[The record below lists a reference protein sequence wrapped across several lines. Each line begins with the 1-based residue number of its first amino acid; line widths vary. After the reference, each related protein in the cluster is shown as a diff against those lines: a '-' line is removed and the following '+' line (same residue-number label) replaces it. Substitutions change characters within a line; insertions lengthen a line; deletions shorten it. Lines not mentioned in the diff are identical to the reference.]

1 MTLEELNTQLYK
13 KLFEEQKQFRS
24 KLSGM
29 KPQEILDNAYEYV
42 IREDM
47 LISLEYNDLTEK
59 QCKTLLKT
67 PTPLAKMF
75 AKWEN
80 YEGDHM
86 DEILSVIKAYAD
98 EKALADHL
106 TSKRDAR

>member
-1 MTLEELNTQLYK
+1 MNAEELNTQLYQ

-24 KLSGM
+24 KLLGM

-67 PTPLAKMF
+67 LTPLAKMF

-80 YEGDHM
+80 DEGDHM
-86 DEILSVIKAYAD
+86 EEILSVIKAYAD
-98 EKALADHL
+98 EKALADYL
-106 TSKRDAR
+106 TSKKDAR

>member
-1 MTLEELNTQLYK
+1 MTTEELNTRLYQ
-13 KLFEEQKQFRS
+13 KLFEEQAQFRS
-24 KLSGM
+24 KLLGM

-47 LISLEYNDLTEK
+47 LLSLEYNDLSEK
-59 QCKTLLKT
+59 QCKTIMKSKM
-67 PTPLAKMF
+67 PLAKMF

-86 DEILSVIKAYAD
+86 EEILSVIKAYAD

-106 TSKRDAR
+106 TSKRDSR